1 MVEYG
6 RRVKGRRFNKNA
18 GGVRMSICQSKKS
31 EKDLHQLIK
40 DLVRDQQQLILAVE
54 DLRREHEELKD
65 EIKIQNFVLNSIP
78 FRTEVLN

>member
-1 MVEYG
+1 
-6 RRVKGRRFNKNA
+6 
-18 GGVRMSICQSKKS
+18 MSICQSKKS

-40 DLVRDQQQLILAVE
+40 ELVREQQQLILAVE